1 MRVLIAGGS
10 GMIGTALAKSLLAE
24 GHQVWVL
31 TRTPQAARL
40 PQGALAVGWD
50 GRACVE
56 WADLLSQVDAV
67 VNLVGERLSRWPWT
81 KRQKQRFLDSRVE
94 GGRALVQAIQAA
106 SPRPRVFM
114 QASGVNYY
122 GPRGLELV
130 TEADGP
136 GNDFL
141 ARLCQAWEAST
152 QAVEKL
158 GVRRVILRSAIVLS
172 TQAGI
177 LPVMLF
183 PLKWFVGGR
192 LGSGKQG
199 LAWIHLVDE
208 VAAMRFLLDAPSAH
222 GPYNL
227 TAPNPISSAEF
238 LRAAARDLHRPFWL
252 PVPAFALRLALGGMA
267 TLVLDGLYLFPTRL
281 QEQGFVFRFG
291 TAEAALHDLLNISK

>member
-1 MRVLIAGGS
+1 MGVDLHSPG
-10 GMIGTALAKSLLAE
+10 
-24 GHQVWVL
+24 
-31 TRTPQAARL
+31 
-40 PQGALAVGWD
+40 GALAAGCSGGWL
-50 GRACVE
+50 GWPCLRGMGGSAQPGGCSGQPG
-56 WADLLSQVDAV
+56 WRTAV
-67 VNLVGERLSRWPWT
+67 PVAMDKATEAA
-81 KRQKQRFLDSRVE
+81 FLDSRVE

-199 LAWIHLVDE
+199 LA
-208 VAAMRFLLDAPSAH
+208 
-222 GPYNL
+222 
-227 TAPNPISSAEF
+227 
-238 LRAAARDLHRPFWL
+238 
-252 PVPAFALRLALGGMA
+252 
-267 TLVLDGLYLFPTRL
+267 
-281 QEQGFVFRFG
+281 
-291 TAEAALHDLLNISK
+291 